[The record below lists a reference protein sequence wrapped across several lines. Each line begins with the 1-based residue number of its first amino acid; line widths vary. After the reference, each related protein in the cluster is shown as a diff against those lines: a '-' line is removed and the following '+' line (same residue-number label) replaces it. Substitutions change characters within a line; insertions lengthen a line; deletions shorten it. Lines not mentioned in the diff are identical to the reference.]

1 MSDQWTDNPDVASE
15 DAPEVLPDTVTEG
28 SREADSVAEG
38 LDAAVGV
45 DTADVDADTAD
56 VDADAADV
64 ETVDAD
70 EADTAPRAG
79 LPRG

>member
-1 MSDQWTDNPDVASE
+1 VSDQWTDNPDAASD

-45 DTADVDADTAD
+45 DSADDVDTSADDD
-56 VDADAADV
+56 VQPSD
-64 ETVDAD
+64 
-70 EADTAPRAG
+70 R
-79 LPRG
+79 R

>member
-1 MSDQWTDNPDVASE
+1 MSDQWTDNPDAASD

-45 DTADVDADTAD
+45 DSADDPVSQTLALRP
-56 VDADAADV
+56 
-64 ETVDAD
+64 D
-70 EADTAPRAG
+70 EGVIVALA
-79 LPRG
+79 